1 MVPQQDQLTRQAP
14 IVLIVDDNPG
24 IRNVVSWSLHFGGYE
39 AVEAT
44 NGLEA
49 IRWIEEAGRAQRYPA
64 VILLDLAMP
73 GMDGHGFLAWVH
85 NAWPATSPPPAIIV
99 VTAGC
104 AEEHALNAYIRQ
116 IVPKPFH
123 VRDLLETIR
132 LWTT

>member
-1 MVPQQDQLTRQAP
+1 MASQQDQGSRQAP
-14 IVLIVDDNPG
+14 VVLIVDDNPG
-24 IRNVVSWSLHFGGYE
+24 IRTVVFWSLHFGGYE
-39 AVEAT
+39 PVEAA

-49 IRWIEEAGRAQRYPA
+49 IRWIEQAGREQRYPA

-73 GMDGHGFLAWVH
+73 GMDGHGFLEWVQT
-85 NAWPATSPPPAIIV
+85 AWPAASAPPAIIL
-99 VTAGC
+99 VTAGY
-104 AEEHALNAYIRQ
+104 ADEQRLNAHVRQ